1 MTMFNLFLVLFFL
14 FTPYGNTQISVSE
27 AGIEISSHKINMVSD
42 VYSKHLIETN
52 IQDSLK

>member
-1 MTMFNLFLVLFFL
+1 MFNLFLVLFFL